1 MVSGFRFVICMARC
15 DFTADIVLLAAE
27 SHTLRHLRVE
37 KFVDHRYEPARPR
50 RDLRVLGT
58 RQNREL
64 RVWQEAEQFDGT
76 FRSHDIAIAADH
88 QSRRGTRAAVAEAQ
102 EVCAIDAEMFERR
115 RRTAQS

>member
-1 MVSGFRFVICMARC
+1 MARC
-15 DFTADIVLLAAE
+15 DITADTVFLPAE
-27 SHTLRHLRVE
+27 SHSLRHLRAQ

-50 RDLRVLGT
+50 RDLHVLGT

-64 RVWQEAEQFDGT
+64 RVRQEAEQFDGI